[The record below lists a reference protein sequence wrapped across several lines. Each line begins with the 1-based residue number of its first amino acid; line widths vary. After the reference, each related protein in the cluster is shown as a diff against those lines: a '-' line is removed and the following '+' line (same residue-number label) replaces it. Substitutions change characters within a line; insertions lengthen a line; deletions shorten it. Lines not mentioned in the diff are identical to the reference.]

1 MRQIFVDSRDR
12 VAGTTTDFRIQLP
25 ETLTIDGR
33 KHRARIDNLRIPLCV
48 PTIQS
53 GINDTIVVQ
62 IGSQKYTATIQAGNY
77 DGPTLASRIQ
87 GALAV
92 APGGWTV
99 QYDISLLTMSVSC
112 TNPFTIVGG
121 TYAAILMARPY
132 TNTSNTYKFTYVSV
146 LGVDIMYLSSPEFNT
161 LDCIG
166 PGGSHDTLLC
176 ANVTQ
181 PFGAV
186 LDVSMPYDCWIT
198 IPQMTTQTL
207 SFSLKNRTYNVIS
220 QVANIS
226 FVMTID

>member
-132 TNTSNTYKFTYVSV
+132 TNTSNAYKFTYVSV
-146 LGVDIMYLSSPEFNT
+146 LGVDIMYLSSPEFNN

-166 PGGSHDTLLC
+166 PGGSHDTLMC
-176 ANVTQ
+176 AVVTQ
-181 PFGAV
+181 AFGGV
-186 LDVSMPYDCWIT
+186 LDTSMPYDCWIT
-198 IPQMTTQTL
+198 VPQMTTQTL
-207 SFSLKNRTYNVIS
+207 SFSLRDRSYNVIS

>member
-12 VAGTTTDFRIQLP
+12 VAGSTTDFRIQLP

-77 DGPTLASRIQ
+77 DGPTLASQIQ

-166 PGGSHDTLLC
+166 PGGSHDTLMC
-176 ANVTQ
+176 AVVTQ
-181 PFGAV
+181 AFGGV
-186 LDVSMPYDCWIT
+186 LDTSMPYDCWIT
-198 IPQMTTQTL
+198 VPQMTTQTL
-207 SFSLKNRTYNVIS
+207 SFSLRDRSYNVIS

>member
-132 TNTSNTYKFTYVSV
+132 TNTSNAYNFTYVSV
-146 LGVDIMYLSSPEFNT
+146 LGVDIMYLSSPEFNN

-166 PGGSHDTLLC
+166 PGGSHDTLMC
-176 ANVTQ
+176 AVVTQ
-181 PFGAV
+181 AFGAV
-186 LDVSMPYDCWIT
+186 LDTSMPYDCWIT
-198 IPQMTTQTL
+198 VPQMTTQTL
-207 SFSLKNRTYNVIS
+207 SFSLRDRSYNVIS